1 MRFLHVA
8 DVHLG
13 YQQYGSRERY
23 NDFGRAFF
31 HVVDQAVERKVDALL
46 LAGDLFEKRTVDP
59 KAMGQAVTGLQK
71 LKDAGIS
78 VIAVEGNHE
87 RAHYQDQISWLE
99 FLDSLGLLILLN
111 APISEG
117 RLLLRP
123 HTAEEVGAYTDLPG
137 GVRIYG
143 LRYYGASAARVFE
156 MLRTAIES
164 QAGPRPA
171 FSLLLTHAGIEGVIP
186 RCLGAVPLQA
196 LEPLR
201 PFLNHVALGH
211 IHKPYAI
218 DGWIYNPGS
227 LETWAADEAAWADRG
242 FYQVEIDLLSPGAQA
257 QARLVRTPRRRF
269 ERLRVAVDACPSPQA
284 VYRAVE
290 SELRRVHLPEAD
302 AQPVLQITLEGSL
315 AFDRAELDIA
325 RVEEMARQTLD
336 PLLVRVH
343 NATLPPEFDIGSH
356 SPEAS
361 RAELEHRV
369 LTELIERDTRYRP
382 QSGAWAQVALEIK
395 RLALGG
401 QSPAAILDLLLH
413 KRAELGAEGL

>member
-23 NDFGRAFF
+23 NDFGRAFL
-31 HVVDQAVERKVDALL
+31 HVVDQAVERKADALL

-59 KAMGQAVTGLQK
+59 KAMGQAVAGLQR
-71 LKDAGIS
+71 LKDARIP

-111 APISEG
+111 APIREG
-117 RLLLRP
+117 QLLLQP
-123 HTAEEVGAYTDLPG
+123 HTAEEVGAYVDLPG

-156 MLRTAIES
+156 MLRTAIEG

-201 PFLNHVALGH
+201 PLLDYVALGH
-211 IHKPYAI
+211 IHKPYTI

-227 LETWAADEAAWADRG
+227 LETWAADEAAWTDRG
-242 FYQVEIDLLSPGAQA
+242 FYQVEIDLPSRNV
-257 QARLVRTPRRRF
+257 QARLMRTPRRRF

-284 VYRAVE
+284 VYSAVE
-290 SELRRVHLPEAD
+290 SALQRVHLPEAD
-302 AQPVLQITLEGSL
+302 AQPVLQITLDGSL
-315 AFDRAELDIA
+315 AFDRSELDVA
-325 RVEEMARQTLD
+325 RVEELARQALD

-361 RAELEHRV
+361 RAELEHKV
-369 LTELIERDTRYRP
+369 LTELMERDTRYRP

-401 QSPAAILDLLLH
+401 QSPDAILDLLLH
-413 KRAELGAEGL
+413 KRAELGTEGL